1 LLIIEAEGNEIYCNC
16 VAKATNCISGIKQ
29 KGTLGILLPERD
41 MPFTESGIVPDLIM
55 NPHGIPSRMTH
66 AQILEC
72 LASKYGA
79 ETGQFIDGTPF
90 NNYDVAKLPEMLKS
104 IGFEPYGAETMYCG
118 ITGKKM
124 QSQIFI
130 GPTYYMRLKH
140 MVLDKVHSRS
150 IGPKQA
156 ITRQPLEGRSRD
168 GGLKIGEME
177 KDSMIAHGV
186 GQFLKERLMEVSDI
200 TKVYVCD
207 VCGRFAAKVFD
218 KDYHYCQGCDNSTRI
233 SAVSMPYAC
242 KLLFQEITSVNIQPR
257 IRTNQSIFEAN
268 V

>member
-1 LLIIEAEGNEIYCNC
+1 MLIIEAEGNEIYCNC

-104 IGFEPYGAETMYCG
+104 IGFEPYGAETM
-118 ITGKKM
+118 
-124 QSQIFI
+124 
-130 GPTYYMRLKH
+130 
-140 MVLDKVHSRS
+140 
-150 IGPKQA
+150 
-156 ITRQPLEGRSRD
+156 
-168 GGLKIGEME
+168 
-177 KDSMIAHGV
+177 
-186 GQFLKERLMEVSDI
+186 
-200 TKVYVCD
+200 
-207 VCGRFAAKVFD
+207 
-218 KDYHYCQGCDNSTRI
+218 
-233 SAVSMPYAC
+233 
-242 KLLFQEITSVNIQPR
+242 
-257 IRTNQSIFEAN
+257 
-268 V
+268 